1 MKKTII
7 LLMTII
13 LITSTIT
20 YANTTDLVSD
30 LIPDLIPID
39 AVLILDV
46 SLSMRTAD
54 PNRISR
60 MAMNMFIDMLEDHHR
75 VGIVAYAGRVE
86 RSLPLI
92 PVYENRENLHEF
104 INSLEYASWTD
115 HGLGLMEAVQIL
127 YYGTEPGRQ
136 TIIIFFTDGNL
147 NVNTNTER
155 SNEIAQSD
163 VDLAISIAQQQYY
176 PIFSIGLNFDGSL
189 DLPYIQRISD
199 ETGGLTFIT
208 ENATQLPDIMF
219 TIFNE
224 MLALPPPLPAPS
236 PIEIEI
242 KTESEVEPEIIPT
255 IDIIDT
261 ELSQNETEIT
271 EMRTTEQ
278 DSNNNIIWLIGG
290 AIVLVVVLLYI
301 WLRFK
306 KPRRVFTGRLVLE
319 VIDNVNNQTT
329 EPQYRNLIEYGKSAT
344 LQKLLGGK
352 STLLETV
359 ELIPSPD
366 APSHMPQLL
375 VKSKNPQLTFTKD
388 FLEFDATKGI
398 SIGLGAEMTIVYED
412 KKILL
417 RYIN

>member
-60 MAMNMFIDMLEDHHR
+60 TAMNMFIDMLEDHHR

-163 VDLAISIAQQQYY
+163 VDLAISIAQQQNY